1 MTRQRDIV
9 IWDGFI
15 RVYHW
20 LLVVLFSLNYFV
32 LEPGGTLHQI
42 AGYSIAGLIIARFV
56 WGFYGSHYARFA
68 NFKPSRSALRKHL
81 AHLRQR
87 GLPANSGHNPVG
99 ALMIYALMG
108 LFVLQAGSGFLMEE
122 VDYFFGSDE
131 VEAVHAYTA
140 DAIFV
145 LVLIHV
151 VAVVLVAWIGRIQ
164 LLRPMLTGK
173 RRLPKE

>member
-1 MTRQRDIV
+1 MTGQRDIV
-9 IWDGFI
+9 IWDAFI

-20 LLVVLFSLNYFV
+20 LLVILFSLNYFV
-32 LEPGGTLHQI
+32 LEPGGTLHQL
-42 AGYSIAGLIIARFV
+42 AGYSIVALITARFV
-56 WGFYGSHYARFA
+56 WGFYGSHHARFA

-81 AHLRQR
+81 AHLHQRQ
-87 GLPANSGHNPVG
+87 LPATSGHNPVG

-122 VDYFFGSDE
+122 VDYFFGSDP
-131 VEAVHAYTA
+131 VNTFHAYTA

-145 LVLIHV
+145 LVLIHIA
-151 VAVVLVAWIGRIQ
+151 AVVLVGQLGRIQ
-164 LLRPMLTGK
+164 LIRPMLTGK